1 MHPWA
6 SLARSATCSCECV
19 ARDNPARRLYARL
32 GFTPVAGAGTGTQ
45 PYLALE
51 WRPGPREG

>member
-1 MHPWA
+1 M
-6 SLARSATCSCECV
+6 